1 MFIFPPILFLIFL
14 WFPLLVAVLFFHLI
28 EFGFEKV
35 GIPTDLTFV
44 LLLLILLG
52 SFINIPLTKRRY
64 CYVKK
69 RYFLGL
75 IEVRKVRGEGLFI
88 NLGGGIIPLIISFYL
103 IYKIPDKLSIL
114 WPVLFMIFICYSLAK
129 VIPERGVVIPAFIPP
144 IFSAFFSII
153 FCRPFAAPCAFI
165 SGVLGTLIG
174 ADIMHLP
181 DFKGKGSISIGG
193 AGVFD
198 GIFLTAILSA
208 ILAPF

>member
-1 MFIFPPILFLIFL
+1 MFIFLPILFLLL
-14 WFPLLVAVLFFHLI
+14 WFPLLLAILFFHLI

-35 GIPTDLTFV
+35 GIPADLTFI

-52 SFINIPLTKRRY
+52 SFINIPLTRRRY
-64 CYVKK
+64 FYVKK
-69 RYFLGL
+69 KYFLGL
-75 IEVRKVRGEGLFI
+75 IERREIRGEGLFI

-103 IYKIPDKLSIL
+103 IYKIPDKFLIL
-114 WPVLFMIFICYSLAK
+114 WPILFMIFICYSLAK
-129 VIPERGVVIPAFIPP
+129 VVPERGVVIPAFIPP
-144 IFSAFFSII
+144 IFSAIFSLI
-153 FCRPFAAPCAFI
+153 FCHPFAAPCAFI

-181 DFKGKGSISIGG
+181 DFKGRGFLSIGG

-198 GIFLTAILSA
+198 GIFLTAIFSA